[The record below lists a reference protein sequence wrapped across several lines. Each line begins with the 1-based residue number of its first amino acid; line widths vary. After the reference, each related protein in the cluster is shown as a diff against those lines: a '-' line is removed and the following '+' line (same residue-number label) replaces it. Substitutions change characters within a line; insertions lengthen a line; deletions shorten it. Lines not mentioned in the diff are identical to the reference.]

1 MSEYHKDLI
10 MKVLKNRNISFFQMQ
25 LVPNSYA
32 LEFKQINNVES
43 IPKTEQILDKHFTP
57 KEIINKLMEDIVEN
71 KENTCIIYSM
81 EDIKKLTENL

>member
-43 IPKTEQILDKHFTP
+43 IPKTEQILDKQFTP

-71 KENTCIIYSM
+71 KENTCILYSM

>member
-1 MSEYHKDLI
+1 
-10 MKVLKNRNISFFQMQ
+10 MQ